1 MVSIVLEMFPLS
13 ITDVSKS
20 IINVSLMPYT
30 PRDYGLC
37 KTLKEKKEREKKR
50 LKLLG

>member
-1 MVSIVLEMFPLS
+1 MFPLVLEKFPLS

-37 KTLKEKKEREKKR
+37 KSLKEKKERGKET
-50 LKLLG
+50 

>member
-1 MVSIVLEMFPLS
+1 MFPLVLEKFPLS

-20 IINVSLMPYT
+20 IRKVSLMPYT

-37 KTLKEKKEREKKR
+37 ETLKEKKEREKKR
-50 LKLLG
+50 LKLL